1 MLEGGLLLEKKKR
14 FKFTFTKADWE
25 LSILALPTFI
35 WFVLFAYLPMAGVL
49 LAFKDFRNTPNG
61 FWDSFMT
68 SKWVGLKNFEF
79 LFASDEAWIA
89 IKNTILYNI
98 IFIVL
103 GIVVPVCL
111 ALLLNELLQ
120 KKLGKFFQTV
130 MFFPHFLSWVVV
142 SYLVFAFLSADKGYA
157 NYMLTNMGMDSV
169 SWYSEVKAW
178 PLIIIFMNTWKTMG
192 YGAVVY
198 LASIVGIDKTFY
210 EAALIDGANKWQ
222 QIKYI
227 TLPLLKPIM
236 TIMFIMAVGKI
247 FNADFGLFYQLPRD
261 AGALYAA
268 TNVIDTYVYRALM
281 GMGDVG
287 MSSAAALFQS
297 TIGCITILTANW
309 VVKKVDND
317 NAMF

>member
-1 MLEGGLLLEKKKR
+1 MEKKKR
-14 FKFTFTKADWE
+14 FKFTFTKTDWE

-98 IFIVL
+98 VFIVL

-120 KKLGKFFQTV
+120 KRLGKFFQTV
-130 MFFPHFLSWVVV
+130 MFFPHFLSWVVI

-157 NYMLTNMGMDSV
+157 NYMLTNMGMDPV

-178 PLIIIFMNTWKTMG
+178 PIIIIFMHTWKTMG

-210 EAALIDGANKWQ
+210 EAALIDGAGKWQ

-236 TIMFIMAVGKI
+236 TIMFIMAVGRI

-297 TIGCITILTANW
+297 TIGCITIITANW